1 MVNFRGD
8 SVLGLNVD
16 LDTDPLMRDMF
27 DLFQNETNFKRS
39 VKIAQFGIVH
49 EIAIPAVKRKLKKLG
64 GKNFNR
70 TVPGDDFH
78 PEPSFN
84 IYRRI
89 ADALYVDMEE
99 DEADVF
105 KIIAGADPELSQ
117 GSRGANLAGLILGG
131 SPPFAYSANTPNI
144 IRSSVKHY
152 SKTKDISAIN
162 GLAGKTHPG
171 FKKYDF
177 IEHIANITDKELM
190 GHTLDVMKEIFKKNG
205 FLDTLPHTV
214 YG

>member
-27 DLFQNETNFKRS
+27 DLFQGETNFKKS
-39 VKIAQFGIVH
+39 VKSKQFGIVH

-64 GKNFNR
+64 GKNFN
-70 TVPGDDFH
+70 DFH

-89 ADALYVDMEE
+89 ADALYVDMEK
-99 DEADVF
+99 DESDEYIV
-105 KIIAGADPELSQ
+105 IAGADPELSQ

-144 IRSSVKHY
+144 IRSSVKH
-152 SKTKDISAIN
+152 
-162 GLAGKTHPG
+162 
-171 FKKYDF
+171 
-177 IEHIANITDKELM
+177 
-190 GHTLDVMKEIFKKNG
+190 
-205 FLDTLPHTV
+205 
-214 YG
+214 